1 MEKGKYKGKRF
12 TRVEVQLIVGIDG
25 NLEDDTEAELDGT
38 TAQLSV
44 VASNKIVQKLFDTM
58 LKTFS

>member
-1 MEKGKYKGKRF
+1 M
-12 TRVEVQLIVGIDG
+12 EVQLIVGIDG

-44 VASNKIVQKLFDTM
+44 VASNKIV
-58 LKTFS
+58 